1 MQPKRWGGLASMAIS
16 GYWQSRK
23 KKGSRERGKEIA
35 PDSILKMTTYSVR
48 LSFASPFTS
57 HQCSTHQPHKPPLK
71 SRSGFLPANFPQGL
85 HPNPDTHVCVS
96 SPTKFFVLSICA
108 LINCMF
114 LLHHPN
120 SPYLGHVIILIGR
133 RVSGGSKAHRRPL
146 VSVAACIH
154 REVECR

>member
-1 MQPKRWGGLASMAIS
+1 MAIS

-23 KKGSRERGKEIA
+23 KKGSRERGKEIV
-35 PDSILKMTTYSVR
+35 PDSILKMVTYPLR
-48 LSFASPFTS
+48 LSFASRFTS
-57 HQCSTHQPHKPPLK
+57 HRYSTHQPHKPPLK

-85 HPNPDTHVCVS
+85 HPNPDTHICVS
-96 SPTKFFVLSICA
+96 SFVLSICA
-108 LINCMF
+108 LIKCML

-133 RVSGGSKAHRRPL
+133 RVSGGLKAHRRPL
-146 VSVAACIH
+146 MSVAACIH